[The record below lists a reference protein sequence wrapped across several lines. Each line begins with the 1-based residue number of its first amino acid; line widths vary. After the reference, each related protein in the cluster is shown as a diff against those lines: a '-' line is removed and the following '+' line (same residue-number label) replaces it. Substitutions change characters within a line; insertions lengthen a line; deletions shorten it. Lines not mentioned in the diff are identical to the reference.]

1 MNPHGAKYHIAVCD
15 DTATDRAC
23 ITQMTREIM
32 SHHGISCDI
41 AVFDSGSELLT
52 AIQKGSV
59 FDILLLDVI
68 MDKIDGLALAAELRK
83 QGQRSAIVFISS
95 NRELAMYGYE
105 VSAVRYLAKPVDAD
119 KLSEALQCCFSRMQ
133 AKKEILL
140 PTEHGYNRI
149 SISDIQFVDAF
160 DRGSRFFMT
169 DHVLITRMK
178 LSEAQSILPAS
189 LFLPCHRAF
198 IVNLSQVA
206 TIRKYDFVMA
216 SGKLVPI
223 SRDRYPEI
231 YKTFVHYIND

>member
-23 ITQMTREIM
+23 ITQMTQEIM
-32 SHHGISCDI
+32 SRHGISCDI

-68 MDKIDGLALAAELRK
+68 MDEIDGLALAAELRK

-119 KLSEALQCCFSRMQ
+119 
-133 AKKEILL
+133 
-140 PTEHGYNRI
+140 
-149 SISDIQFVDAF
+149 
-160 DRGSRFFMT
+160 
-169 DHVLITRMK
+169 K